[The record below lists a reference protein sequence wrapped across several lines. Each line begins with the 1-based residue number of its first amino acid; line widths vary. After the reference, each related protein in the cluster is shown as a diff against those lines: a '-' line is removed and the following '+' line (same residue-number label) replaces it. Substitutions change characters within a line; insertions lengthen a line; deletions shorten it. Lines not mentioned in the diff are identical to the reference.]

1 MNTVEQEILNAK
13 ILVVDDNPTNV
24 ALLEGLLE
32 EDGYTHIYATTDSR
46 EVCALH
52 LEHCF
57 DLILLD
63 IRMPHL
69 DGIQV
74 MTKLKEIIDGD
85 YIPVLVLTAQIDIDT
100 RRRALEQGAKDFLT
114 KPFDDWEVL
123 HRIHNILETRV
134 YFNRQ
139 RHRADSLDQEVRKR
153 TREVRDT
160 QLEIIRR
167 LGRAAEYKDNETGM
181 HVIRMSKSCQL
192 LARAIGLSEDHAE
205 MLLYASP
212 MHDIGKIGIPDYIL
226 LKPGKLNEAEWE
238 VMKQHAKIGS
248 DIVGGHDSELLHMA
262 SVIALTHHEKWNGSG
277 YPNQL
282 KGEGIPLEGRITA
295 LCDVFDALTSERPYK
310 KAWPVAQA
318 IDYINA
324 ESGKHFDPRLT
335 TAFNRILPD
344 ILTLRKYYADTPETE
359 VLNFTQ
365 NSC

>member
-1 MNTVEQEILNAK
+1 MSEVEQEILNAK
-13 ILVVDDNPTNV
+13 ILIVDDNPSNV

-32 EDGYTHIYATTDSR
+32 EEGYRRIYSTTDSR

-52 LEHCF
+52 QEQRF

-74 MTKLKEIIDGD
+74 MEKLKEIIDGD
-85 YIPVLVLTAQIDIDT
+85 YIPVLVLTAQIDIHT

-114 KPFDDWEVL
+114 KPFEDWEVL
-123 HRIHNILETRV
+123 HRIRNMLETRI

-139 RHRADSLDQEVRKR
+139 RLRADILDQEVRKR
-153 TREVRDT
+153 THEVRDT

-192 LARAIGLSEDHAE
+192 LAQAIGLNEAHAE

-212 MHDIGKIGIPDYIL
+212 MHDIGKIGIPDYVL

-248 DIVGGHDSELLHMA
+248 DIVGGHNSELLHMA
-262 SVIALTHHEKWNGSG
+262 SIIALTHHEKWNGSG
-277 YPNQL
+277 YPNHLQ
-282 KGEGIPLEGRITA
+282 GEAIPLEGRIA
-295 LCDVFDALTSERPYK
+295 AICDVFDALTSERPYK
-310 KAWPVAQA
+310 KAWSVEDAMA
-318 IDYINA
+318 YINA
-324 ESGKHFDPRLT
+324 ESDKHFDPRLT
-335 TAFNRILPD
+335 HAFNRILPD
-344 ILTLRKYYADTPETE
+344 ILSLRQRYADIPEDSD
-359 VLNFTQ
+359 L
-365 NSC
+365 SYPKM